1 MRILFFIIVSLIIV
15 SCSSNKQV
23 YWCGDHQCVNSN
35 EKEKYF
41 EENMIVEVKIIEKRS
56 KEDLSSIDKIL
67 QQGDLN
73 NKKLKKDISKQ
84 KNIVVKEVTREE
96 KRLAKK
102 AHKEE
107 KRLAKKA
114 LKEEK
119 RLAKKALK
127 EEKRLAKVSRK
138 KETGKNVVI
147 SKKNTDKII
156 NFSGDFN
163 EQVSK
168 ILAKNKSKAYPDL
181 NDIQR

>member
-84 KNIVVKEVTREE
+84 KNIVIKELTR
-96 KRLAKK
+96 
-102 AHKEE
+102 
-107 KRLAKKA
+107 
-114 LKEEK
+114 EEK